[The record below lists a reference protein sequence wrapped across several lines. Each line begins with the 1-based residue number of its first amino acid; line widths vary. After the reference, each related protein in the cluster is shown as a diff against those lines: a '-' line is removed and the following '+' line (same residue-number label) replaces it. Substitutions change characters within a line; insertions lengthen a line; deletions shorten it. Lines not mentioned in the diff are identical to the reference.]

1 MRLVTKEYP
10 LSLFLK
16 FPETMCLVLDEAF
29 FSVIYYGKNGGRAV
43 PYQEMKLRTKLMISF
58 AAIIVVPLAL
68 MLLFV
73 SAYMNMKVR
82 SLEKEYEI
90 ELTLPDM
97 INTAQMINES
107 TAKLLEQMKRD
118 TGSDP
123 ERILDIGYLQDIDNE
138 LGGRLSFLVVML
150 DGEVYYAQNR
160 NNLGELMEVLPPQG
174 SGNADKNPE
183 GGVYVSGEN
192 PAMVKQLDITLRD
205 GSAASAYIITT
216 VTGVLPEFRTM
227 TRQLVMVMILILLI
241 TATILTVWIHKG
253 ITSPIRDLRIA
264 THRIADG
271 DLDFTLET
279 DRSDEFGDLTR
290 DFEKM
295 RTRLAQAEEEK
306 RRYDDQSRELISNI
320 SHDLKTPLTTIKGYV
335 EGIMDG
341 VADTP
346 EKMDH
351 YVKTIYSKANEMDRL
366 VNELS
371 LYSKIDTNKLPY
383 HFTLLN
389 VKGFFD
395 DCAEEMDIELKER
408 DVTFYYENRVMEDTM
423 IIADPEQLRRVISNI
438 MSNSIKY
445 MDKKPAVIRLEVEDE
460 GDFIRVDIE
469 DNGPG
474 IEGRELERIFD
485 RFYRTDESRNS
496 AMGGSGIG
504 LSIVRKIIEDHSG
517 RIWATS
523 RVGEGTV
530 MHFVIRKYQEVPV

>member
-1 MRLVTKEYP
+1 MRLVTKEHP

-97 INTAQMINES
+97 INSAQMINES
-107 TAKLLEQMKRD
+107 TAKLLEQMKKD
-118 TGSDP
+118 TEADP

-138 LGGRLSFLVVML
+138 LGGRLSFLVVTL

-227 TRQLVMVMILILLI
+227 TRQLVMVMLLILLI

-279 DRSDEFGDLTR
+279 DRSDEFGDLTG

>member
-1 MRLVTKEYP
+1 
-10 LSLFLK
+10 
-16 FPETMCLVLDEAF
+16 
-29 FSVIYYGKNGGRAV
+29 
-43 PYQEMKLRTKLMISF
+43 MKLRSKLIISF
-58 AAIIVVPLAL
+58 AAIILVPLAL
-68 MLLFV
+68 LFLFV
-73 SAYMNMKVR
+73 SVYMNVKVH
-82 SLEKEYEI
+82 SLEREYEI
-90 ELTLPDM
+90 ELSLPDM

-107 TAKLLEQMKRD
+107 TAKLLDRMRND
-118 TGSDP
+118 TQADP
-123 ERILDIGYLQDIDNE
+123 DRLLDRGYLQDIDHE
-138 LGGRLSFLVVML
+138 LGGRLSFLVVTL
-150 DGEVYYAQNR
+150 DGEVYYAGNR
-160 NNLGELMEVLPPQG
+160 DNLGELMEALPPQG
-174 SGNADKNPE
+174 AGNVDTE
-183 GGVYVSGEN
+183 LGGVYISGDN
-192 PAMVKQLDITLRD
+192 PAMVKQLDITLTD
-205 GSAASAYIITT
+205 GSTASAYIITT
-216 VTGVLPEFRTM
+216 VTGVLPEIRTM
-227 TRQLVMVMILILLI
+227 VRQLTLVMLLILLI
-241 TATILTVWIHKG
+241 TASVLTLWIHKG

-264 THRIADG
+264 TRRIADG

-279 DRSDEFGDLTR
+279 KRNDEFGDLTS

-306 RRYDDQSRELISNI
+306 RRYNDQSKELISNI

-371 LYSKIDTNKLPY
+371 LYSRIDSNRMPY

-408 DVTFYYENRVMEDTM
+408 DVLFYYENQVMEETT

-438 MSNSIKY
+438 MGNSIKY
-445 MDKKPAVIRLEVEDE
+445 MDKKPAIIRLNVEDE
-460 GDFIRVDIE
+460 GDFIRVDIA

-474 IEGRELERIFD
+474 IEGRDLERIFD

-523 RVGEGTV
+523 RAGEGTV
-530 MHFVIRKYQEVPV
+530 MHFEIRKYQEAEV